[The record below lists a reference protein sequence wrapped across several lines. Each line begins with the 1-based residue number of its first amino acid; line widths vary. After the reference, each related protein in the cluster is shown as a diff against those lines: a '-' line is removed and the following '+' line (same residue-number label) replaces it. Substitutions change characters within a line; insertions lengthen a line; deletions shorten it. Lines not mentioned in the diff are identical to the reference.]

1 MGINN
6 RSSSGDAGDMQSQFK
21 NKKEKIQRSGKK
33 KKRKK
38 VLRGLRTGGLKTE
51 RRLKRLVA

>member
-1 MGINN
+1 MLEICSHN
-6 RSSSGDAGDMQSQFK
+6 SK
-21 NKKEKIQRSGKK
+21 IKKRKYKEVAKKK

>member
-1 MGINN
+1 MLEICSHN
-6 RSSSGDAGDMQSQFK
+6 SK
-21 NKKEKIQRSGKK
+21 IKKRKYKEVAKK

>member
-1 MGINN
+1 MLEICSHN
-6 RSSSGDAGDMQSQFK
+6 SK
-21 NKKEKIQRSGKK
+21 IKKAKK
-33 KKRKK
+33 KKKKGQK